1 MNGTGDTF
9 YCKSE
14 SIGELLQ
21 RKGKISKK
29 DSKNVRISEL
39 NAYSLLCR
47 TIQDPRSQRLTWYKP
62 PLSVLVIKKIFDAE
76 VIGPYLELITWLV
89 EVTHSAQL
97 PRITFDA

>member
-1 MNGTGDTF
+1 M
-9 YCKSE
+9 
-14 SIGELLQ
+14 ELVILFIVNQ
-21 RKGKISKK
+21 KTLANYFNEKGKSVKK
-29 DSKNVRISEL
+29 ASKNIRISEL
-39 NAYSLLCR
+39 NVYSLLCR

-97 PRITFDA
+97 PRIAFDA